1 MKKALLGLLPLAAL
15 AALAVAGSALLPQ
28 SASSNSP
35 IGSKIL
41 AHKLAV
47 ELGTETGAGQGDAR
61 FVGHHV
67 HALRRGRHSPA
78 AGLPRTRA
86 RCMPCGGREPRH
98 LEPEHRGLPER
109 VPRARA

>member
-47 ELGTETGAGQGDAR
+47 ELGKEQPRGKEMPVSSGIMYTLYDAAGILQQRAAQQPGRDAR
-61 FVGHHV
+61 
-67 HALRRGRHSPA
+67 
-78 AGLPRTRA
+78 
-86 RCMPCGGREPRH
+86 
-98 LEPEHRGLPER
+98 
-109 VPRARA
+109 PRAVATTGSRIRRPRVARTCSTATG

>member
-15 AALAVAGSALLPQ
+15 AALAVAGSALMPQ

-47 ELGTETGAGQGDAR
+47 ELGKEQP
-61 FVGHHV
+61 
-67 HALRRGRHSPA
+67 RGKEMPVSSGIMYTLYDA
-78 AGLPRTRA
+78 AGILQQRA
-86 RCMPCGGREPRH
+86 AQTPGAMRAHGGGGNHGISSP
-98 LEPEHRGLPER
+98 GT
-109 VPRARA
+109 VT